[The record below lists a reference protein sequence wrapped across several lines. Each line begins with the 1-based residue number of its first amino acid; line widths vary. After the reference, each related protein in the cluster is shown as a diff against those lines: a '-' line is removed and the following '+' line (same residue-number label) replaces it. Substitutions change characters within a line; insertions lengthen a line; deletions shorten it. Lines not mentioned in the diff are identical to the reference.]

1 MGLNVKFFGRPCPAT
16 FIFCFRD
23 TNRDTLISLR
33 PETRDVAT
41 RFSGR
46 K

>member
-1 MGLNVKFFGRPCPAT
+1 MINCLGWPCTAT
-16 FIFCFRD
+16 FMYRFRD
-23 TNRDTLISLR
+23 TNRDALVSLR

-41 RFSGR
+41 RLSER